1 MNFRFGIITDTHIRP
16 KKGDQSSPY
25 KVNDFANKRAEYAVN
40 LLSSFKQKFTIH
52 LGDVVH
58 PLPSLPTYSVACLEA
73 KKILKPLLSKMYF
86 VPGNHDIGDKSHD
99 ASPAG
104 PLNKKTISIYNQNFG
119 PSWHSFV
126 YKQIVL
132 ISINSSLVNSGL
144 EEEKIQK
151 VWLEKQLFKFKSK
164 RIFLFSHYPPFIDNP
179 NEPEHYDNYAKPGRK
194 WLLNICEKANVEAI
208 FSGHVHHFFYNRY
221 KGIKMYVL
229 PATSFVRQD
238 YAEIFPIEPAPEFGR
253 NDIGKFSVSLVEIT
267 KKNHRLIFL
276 PTEGKIT
283 KFKKNQNFSNLK
295 NNKCRLTPH
304 MRHNWAGSV
313 DLPYNGPMEEF
324 SRKRARN
331 DYPLMRLWQMGI
343 QTVRTPISDL
353 SNKNF
358 LKRMHD
364 WNAVGIKFSLFK
376 QGALNKKDLF
386 ILNKNKSLISSFDI
400 ALKNPEK
407 FVDKFKLKFSFPV
420 SIGKIVSSSSS
431 KTNSSKFAHSVSYG
445 FELNDINKVNFY
457 WKNSP
462 KLGYVFQTNDKDN
475 LDIFFKKLSILKKL
489 THRPI
494 TLVIRFAGINP
505 AIPSFDNNKLI
516 KRLSKAI
523 KLQKKYPFI
532 DLQVDTF
539 MTIDR
544 GYHPR
549 AGLIDR
555 LSNLTSIGKSL
566 IL

>member
-1 MNFRFGIITDTHIRP
+1 MNFKFGIITDTHIRP
-16 KKGDQSSPY
+16 KKGDHSSPY
-25 KVNDFANKRAEYAVN
+25 KVNDFANKRAEYAIN
-40 LLSSFKQKFTIH
+40 LLSSFKQEFTMH

-58 PLPSLPTYSVACLEA
+58 PLPSLPTYKAACLEA
-73 KKILKPLLSKMYF
+73 KKILQPLLNKMHF
-86 VPGNHDIGDKSHD
+86 VPGNHDIGDKLHD

-104 PLNKKTISIYNQNFG
+104 PLSNKTIGMYNENFG
-119 PSWHSFV
+119 PSWHLFV
-126 YKQIVL
+126 FKQIVI

-144 EEEKIQK
+144 VEEKIQK
-151 VWLEKQLFKFKSK
+151 NWLEKQLSKYKSK
-164 RIFLFSHYPPFIDNP
+164 RIFLFSHYPPFIDSP
-179 NEPEHYDNYAKPGRK
+179 DEPENYDNYAKPGRK
-194 WLLNICEKANVEAI
+194 WLLNICDKANVEAI

-238 YAEIFPIEPAPEFGR
+238 YAEIFPIEPSLEFGR
-253 NDIGKFSVSLVEIT
+253 NDVEKFSVSLVEIT

-276 PTEGKIT
+276 PTEGKIN
-283 KFKKNQNFSNLK
+283 KFKKNKNLPNLK
-295 NNKCRLTPH
+295 INKCRLTPH
-304 MRHNWAGSV
+304 MRHGWAGSI

-353 SNKNF
+353 RDKNF
-358 LKRMHD
+358 LKRMYD
-364 WNAVGIKFSLFK
+364 WNAAGIKFSLFK
-376 QGALNKKDLF
+376 QGALNNKDLF
-386 ILNKNKSLISSFDI
+386 ILSKNNSLISSFDI

-407 FVDKFKLKFSFPV
+407 FIDKFKLKFSFPV

-431 KTNSSKFAHSVSYG
+431 NTSSSKFAHSVSYG
-445 FELNDINKVNFY
+445 FEFNDIGKVGHY
-457 WKNSP
+457 WKNSSQ
-462 KLGYVFQTNDKDN
+462 LGYVFQAKNNDN
-475 LDIFFKKLSILKKL
+475 LEIFFKKLSLLKKQ
-489 THRPI
+489 TNRTI
-494 TLVIRFAGINP
+494 TLIIRFAGQNP
-505 AIPSFDNNKLI
+505 AVPSFDNQKII

-523 KLQKKYPFI
+523 ALQKKYPFI
-532 DLQVDTF
+532 ELQVDTF
-539 MTIDR
+539 ETIDR

-549 AGLIDR
+549 SGLIDR